1 MMISSV
7 CTDCCWCRYEHDLDQ
22 LVRRALADVSEA
34 PRAAPQQD
42 RDHQPQRPRGRHLP
56 PLPVES
62 LGVQFLL
69 NVVCYV
75 WEIIIRKIIFVVTKV
90 YCETCAHT
98 YIRE

>member
-1 MMISSV
+1 MTLLSV
-7 CTDCCWCRYEHDLDQ
+7 CTDCFLCRYEHDLDQ
-22 LVRRALADVSEA
+22 LVRCSLADLSQA

-42 RDHQPQRPRGRHLP
+42 RDHQPQRPRGRHLT

-75 WEIIIRKIIFVVTKV
+75 LEIIIRKIIFVVTKV

-98 YIRE
+98 Y